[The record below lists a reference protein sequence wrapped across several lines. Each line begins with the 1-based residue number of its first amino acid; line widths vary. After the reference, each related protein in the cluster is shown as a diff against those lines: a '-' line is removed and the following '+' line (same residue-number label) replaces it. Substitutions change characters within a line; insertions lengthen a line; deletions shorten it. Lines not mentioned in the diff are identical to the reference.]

1 MYSHHHDDHPLKHIM
16 SIQYLYH
23 HTIHRRK
30 IEEDTRLLITSGRNE
45 EEFQILIVLSRPAET
60 K

>member
-1 MYSHHHDDHPLKHIM
+1 MYLHHHDDHPLKHIM

-30 IEEDTRLLITSGRNE
+30 KEEDTRLLITSGRNE

>member
-30 IEEDTRLLITSGRNE
+30 KEEDTRLLITSGRNE
-45 EEFQILIVLSRPAET
+45 EEFQILMVLSRPAET